1 MMKLRKSIEEATVTT
16 SRGNVLTA
24 AEAEVMNVIWDH
36 QPIAMPEIVSRL
48 PRDLA
53 YTTVMTTVRILE
65 SKGFIKQAG
74 KQGRAFTYEAK
85 VAKSA
90 VRKSMMQDLASRLFG
105 GSVKSMVMNLLEEE
119 ELNSKDLDE
128 LKRTIESLEDQK

>member
-1 MMKLRKSIEEATVTT
+1 MTRSQKSVADTT
-16 SRGNVLTA
+16 ENANRGNVLTV

-36 QPIAMPEIVSRL
+36 QPISMPEIVSRL

-65 SKGFIKQAG
+65 NKGFVQQAG

-90 VRKSMMQDLASRLFG
+90 VRKSMMQDLARACSVVHSSRW
-105 GSVKSMVMNLLEEE
+105 
-119 ELNSKDLDE
+119 
-128 LKRTIESLEDQK
+128 

>member
-1 MMKLRKSIEEATVTT
+1 MMKPRKTIEEATVTA

-24 AEAEVMNVIWDH
+24 AEAEVMNVVWDH

-65 SKGFIKQAG
+65 SKGFIKQAAN
-74 KQGRAFTYEAK
+74 RAEPSPMK
-85 VAKSA
+85 
-90 VRKSMMQDLASRLFG
+90 
-105 GSVKSMVMNLLEEE
+105 
-119 ELNSKDLDE
+119 
-128 LKRTIESLEDQK
+128 LK